1 MHYEKRWM
9 LLWKSSSRRM
19 YPMHYLKVHDNNN
32 IMIVMQNQSYWTRGG
47 EIMHSTFVGDVMSHT
62 LEGQSSVQT
71 NKRVN

>member
-19 YPMHYLKVHDNNN
+19 YPMHWKVHDN

-47 EIMHSTFVGDVMSHT
+47 EIMHFTFAGDAMSHT

-71 NKRVN
+71 NKKVN